1 MNELEGLYELDGL
14 PIPIYIIKMIISIY
28 IKRRL
33 STLVFMLFDAV
44 DLLPL
49 RIKGYRGAIAK
60 SRNAIR
66 PEAEV

>member
-44 DLLPL
+44 EC
-49 RIKGYRGAIAK
+49 R
-60 SRNAIR
+60 
-66 PEAEV
+66 